1 MDFRIQTV
9 HSWTFGGLIAAFLHL
24 SLAYFLL
31 CVSVYVFFTSK
42 FLSLFG
48 LYLPCPC
55 NGVFGYK
62 NSNLCWHTLLFHWPT
77 AIICSVL
84 NSTLSKLPFD
94 FKNQGCSLDRKL
106 VIKGSCENGVLEL
119 EGEASC
125 SSSFHSPLLQ
135 NCVAKGKR
143 VLDLKKMHGTRRR
156 RKAGLGNRKFS
167 SILPNDDS
175 RSVIA
180 ANFPYDGSEM
190 RGKDS
195 ESLGCE
201 PVREDDFPGE
211 IIGPISMEVGERNQ
225 HSFELSGSC
234 DEGTSSS
241 VATYITNAP
250 DNMEIVRNEAYNIR
264 MLELALEEEKAAHAA
279 LILELEKERAAA
291 ASAADEAMSMISRLH
306 QDKASVEMELR
317 QYQRM
322 IEEKCDYDE
331 EEMNIL
337 KEILV
342 RREIENYFLEK
353 KIEEYRHMS
362 LLENEM
368 PTGDINDEMDNWGQ
382 RPSSSL
388 DFTDNKQPM
397 LQTENNMLIGKK
409 VGNRA
414 NWSSNYEA
422 PLVEKQSQIQGYSL
436 LEKNVFFAGKENEN
450 MDNSIE
456 CQEMTSEVTQ
466 ICNGIDTN
474 FSFDGEEL
482 RKYQNDKDQAG
493 SNHHCSMPNTEP
505 VVYDVHVVDDK
516 NETLKDQSGSSIR
529 NVVDEP
535 KDCAVPLGPS
545 GDWTRETLSDHPI
558 ISRTVTEPNIHKG
571 SFDMSDK
578 FSVLSHSQCKSLLS
592 DEKSKLDIGIERLTE
607 RLRVL
612 QEEKEELTFYL
623 ENGDGEKDN

>member
-1 MDFRIQTV
+1 MLADV
-9 HSWTFGGLIAAFLHL
+9 LCHL
-24 SLAYFLL
+24 
-31 CVSVYVFFTSK
+31 
-42 FLSLFG
+42 
-48 LYLPCPC
+48 
-55 NGVFGYK
+55 
-62 NSNLCWHTLLFHWPT
+62 
-77 AIICSVL
+77 
-84 NSTLSKLPFD
+84 
-94 FKNQGCSLDRKL
+94 
-106 VIKGSCENGVLEL
+106 
-119 EGEASC
+119 
-125 SSSFHSPLLQ
+125 
-135 NCVAKGKR
+135 
-143 VLDLKKMHGTRRR
+143 
-156 RKAGLGNRKFS
+156 
-167 SILPNDDS
+167 
-175 RSVIA
+175 
-180 ANFPYDGSEM
+180 
-190 RGKDS
+190 
-195 ESLGCE
+195 
-201 PVREDDFPGE
+201 GE
-211 IIGPISMEVGERNQ
+211 IIGPISIEVGERNQ

-241 VATYITNAP
+241 VASYITNAP
-250 DNMEIVRNEAYNIR
+250 DNTEIVRNEVYNIR
-264 MLELALEEEKAAHAA
+264 MLELALEEEKAARAA

-291 ASAADEAMSMISRLH
+291 ASAADEAMSKISRLH
-306 QDKASVEMELR
+306 QDKASVEMESR

-342 RREIENYFLEK
+342 RREIENHFLEK
-353 KIEEYRHMS
+353 KIEEYRQMS

-368 PTGDINDEMDNWGQ
+368 PTGDINDKMDNWGQ

-388 DFTDNKQPM
+388 DLIDNKQPM
-397 LQTENNMLIGKK
+397 LQIENNMLIGKK

-414 NWSSNYEA
+414 KWSSNYEA

-456 CQEMTSEVTQ
+456 CQEMTSEATQ

-482 RKYQNDKDQAG
+482 EKYRNDKDQAG
-493 SNHHCSMPNTEP
+493 SNHHCSMPDTEP

-516 NETLKDQSGSSIR
+516 HETSKDQSGSSIR

-535 KDCAVPLGPS
+535 KDCAVPLGAS

-558 ISRTVTEPNIHKG
+558 IGRTVTEPNIHKG

-607 RLRVL
+607 RLQVL

>member
-1 MDFRIQTV
+1 MDFRFRPDN
-9 HSWTFGGLIAAFLHL
+9 SWTFGGLIAAFLHL

-62 NSNLCWHTLLFHWPT
+62 NSNLCWQTLLFHWPT
-77 AIICSVL
+77 TIIYSVL
-84 NSTLSKLPFD
+84 NSALSKLPFD

-143 VLDLKKMHGTRRR
+143 
-156 RKAGLGNRKFS
+156 
-167 SILPNDDS
+167 
-175 RSVIA
+175 RSVVA

-190 RGKDS
+190 RGKES

-211 IIGPISMEVGERNQ
+211 IIGPISIEVGERNQ

-291 ASAADEAMSMISRLH
+291 ASAADEAMSKISRLH

-342 RREIENYFLEK
+342 RREIENHFLEK
-353 KIEEYRHMS
+353 KIEEYRQMS

-368 PTGDINDEMDNWGQ
+368 PTGDINDKMDNWGQ

-388 DFTDNKQPM
+388 DLTDNKQPM
-397 LQTENNMLIGKK
+397 LQIENNMLIGKK
-409 VGNRA
+409 MGNRA
-414 NWSSNYEA
+414 KWSSNYEA

-436 LEKNVFFAGKENEN
+436 LEKNVFFTGKENEN

-456 CQEMTSEVTQ
+456 CQEMTSEATQ

-482 RKYQNDKDQAG
+482 KKYRNDKDQAG
-493 SNHHCSMPNTEP
+493 SNHHCSMPDTEL

-516 NETLKDQSGSSIR
+516 NETSKDQSGSSIR

-535 KDCAVPLGPS
+535 KDCAVPLGAS
-545 GDWTRETLSDHPI
+545 GDWMRETLSDHPI
-558 ISRTVTEPNIHKG
+558 ISRTVAEPNIHKG

-578 FSVLSHSQCKSLLS
+578 FSVLTHSQCKSLLS
-592 DEKSKLDIGIERLTE
+592 DEKLKLDIGIERLTE
-607 RLRVL
+607 RLQVL
-612 QEEKEELTFYL
+612 QEEKEELTIYL
-623 ENGDGEKDN
+623 EKGDGEKDN